1 VPLLASA
8 VFFDKDTSTWG
19 AIVFVLVWIGI
30 AYLVLVPAAIVV
42 RRRGRGGRVLFTI
55 GMAAVA
61 LAESLTIGGGFA
73 AAPGLAMVPLA
84 SSFRPTGE
92 LARLRAATSIVVLVL
107 TLTWYVAVL
116 LSFL

>member
-8 VFFDKDTSTWG
+8 VFFDEDTSTWG

-73 AAPGLAMVPLA
+73 AAPGLAWFRSRPASGRPA
-84 SSFRPTGE
+84 SSPAFE
-92 LARLRAATSIVVLVL
+92 RLRRS
-107 TLTWYVAVL
+107 WC
-116 LSFL
+116 SS